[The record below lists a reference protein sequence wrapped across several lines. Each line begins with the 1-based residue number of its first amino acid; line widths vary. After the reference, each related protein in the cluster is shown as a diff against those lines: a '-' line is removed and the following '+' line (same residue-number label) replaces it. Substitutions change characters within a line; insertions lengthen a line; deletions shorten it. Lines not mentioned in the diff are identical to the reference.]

1 MKKVQQGFTL
11 IELLIVIAIIG
22 ILAAVALPAYQNYVK
37 KSELGAAHAQ
47 VNNGKTTWTI
57 LKSEASSISAKTIGL
72 PSTSGTCSS
81 ITASKTG
88 INCVL
93 DGGNYN
99 GKNLQLIYSASSSVL
114 TCVTDVASTDSE
126 FYPKGCTN
134 VATATTITDE

>member
-57 LKSEASSISAKTIGL
+57 LKSEASSISAATIGL
-72 PSTSGTCSS
+72 PSKSGTCSS
-81 ITASKTG
+81 ITASSSG
-88 INCVL
+88 IDCKL

-99 GKNLQLIYSASSSVL
+99 DNHLQLIYSTATKTL
-114 TCVTDVASTDSE
+114 TCVTDVNESE
-126 FYPKGCTN
+126 FYPRGCKYL
-134 VATATTITDE
+134 ATAVTITDE